1 MGEYWLATI
10 LQLSIFVFG
19 IGSCYIPIPNQIRFG
34 WKKTLLLW
42 SFILSTFLFLG
53 SLLHVQLGISLAL
66 IEWIAVVLFFFVFRF
81 TVTLDLSRVL
91 AIYIGIVAIES
102 FTFHFGWAYDALYY
116 PDLTP
121 SDLSLEG
128 SWIQAL
134 SSFILV
140 VGFFYPAF
148 HYFSKALDLLSGSKI
163 WNSTTI
169 ISLTFFLSNLL
180 IRPISYQNL
189 TLGRLRYIYP
199 FLEGAFLLSLI
210 TIYTLY
216 YYAAWNM
223 VKNYELNKKK
233 EILEIETKHIQ
244 ELQDYIRQ
252 SAKLRHDFRH
262 SVRLLSILA
271 HKGDFE
277 TLKEYLANYEKQLE
291 TTAPIQYCQNA
302 AINALLGYYQEMAKE
317 AHIQIKWHIELPDPL
332 PFSELDMASL
342 FGNLIENAIQGC
354 QNVPQEKR
362 YFYLTSEIP
371 HPGQL
376 YIVST
381 NSFNGVV
388 YQTGSKYESTKPKGH
403 GIGLSSIE
411 ATVEKYGGHV
421 TITHDQ
427 KEFDVDIL
435 LPY

>member
-116 PDLTP
+116 PDLNP

-148 HYFSKALDLLSGSKI
+148 HYYSQALDLLRVSKI

-169 ISLTFFLSNLL
+169 ISLTLFLSNLL
-180 IRPISYQNL
+180 IRPIS
-189 TLGRLRYIYP
+189 
-199 FLEGAFLLSLI
+199 
-210 TIYTLY
+210 
-216 YYAAWNM
+216 
-223 VKNYELNKKK
+223 
-233 EILEIETKHIQ
+233 
-244 ELQDYIRQ
+244 
-252 SAKLRHDFRH
+252 
-262 SVRLLSILA
+262 
-271 HKGDFE
+271 
-277 TLKEYLANYEKQLE
+277 
-291 TTAPIQYCQNA
+291 
-302 AINALLGYYQEMAKE
+302 
-317 AHIQIKWHIELPDPL
+317 
-332 PFSELDMASL
+332 
-342 FGNLIENAIQGC
+342 
-354 QNVPQEKR
+354 
-362 YFYLTSEIP
+362 
-371 HPGQL
+371 
-376 YIVST
+376 
-381 NSFNGVV
+381 
-388 YQTGSKYESTKPKGH
+388 
-403 GIGLSSIE
+403 
-411 ATVEKYGGHV
+411 
-421 TITHDQ
+421 
-427 KEFDVDIL
+427 
-435 LPY
+435 